1 MLGQLND
8 DNYNKDNKDAGPDCL
23 KVTKALF
30 ALPLQITIYS
40 LLLGLIFLVN
50 LYMIYLV

>member
-8 DNYNKDNKDAGPDCL
+8 DNYNKDSKDAGPDCL

-30 ALPLQITIYS
+30 ALLLQITIYS
-40 LLLGLIFLVN
+40 LLLGV
-50 LYMIYLV
+50 